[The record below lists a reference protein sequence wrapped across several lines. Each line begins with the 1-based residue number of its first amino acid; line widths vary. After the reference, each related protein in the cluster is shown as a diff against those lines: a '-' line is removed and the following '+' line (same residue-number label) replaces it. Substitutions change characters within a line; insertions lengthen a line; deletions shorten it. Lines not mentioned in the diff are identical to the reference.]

1 MGVMQTALSALSA
14 ADFMLSVA
22 ANNLANL

>member
-1 MGVMQTALSALSA
+1 MQTALSALSA